1 MSISGN
7 SSEKLH
13 CGNVVNMPYYT
24 VTSLSPE
31 CSVEFLR
38 LLSQSFSS
46 LVLSLISLSSGLEG
60 VHTSLQGL
68 NCLLLLNHLNL
79 HPLISHS
86 ELGNPAVSEKI
97 QNSDTVED
105 MYMGFD

>member
-1 MSISGN
+1 MSISGD

-13 CGNVVNMPYYT
+13 RGNVVNMPYYS

-38 LLSQSFSS
+38 LLSQSFSR
-46 LVLSLISLSSGLEG
+46 LVLSLISLCSGLEG

-79 HPLISHS
+79 HPLIGHS
-86 ELGNPAVSEKI
+86 ELGHPAVREKI
-97 QNSDTVED
+97 QHSENVNL
-105 MYMGFD
+105 F